1 MKNTV
6 LKCAVLIA
14 LPAFCAVPSSL
25 HATTIFSENFNE
37 VPVSLTLTTA
47 GAFSAI
53 DGTNIDVVGGA
64 LFGSLCTGPESGNC
78 VDMGGSG
85 GNALG
90 NIELTSPLN
99 LTAGV
104 YDLSFDL
111 IGSQRGQTT
120 STTVNFGP
128 YSQTF
133 ILTSGDITSGVV
145 VNEAVTIAGG
155 PTQLQFINNGDGG
168 NPNIGALLDNIE
180 ITTPGST
187 PPTVPEP
194 GTMGLLATGLLG
206 VAGLIRRRFTA

>member
-6 LKCAVLIA
+6 LKCAVFMA
-14 LPAFCAVPSSL
+14 LPVFCAVPSSL

-37 VPVSLTLTTA
+37 VTVGLTLTTA

-64 LFGSLCTGPESGNC
+64 LFGALCTGPESGNC

-85 GNALG
+85 GNPVG
-90 NIELTSPLN
+90 NIELTTPLD
-99 LTAGV
+99 LTPGV

-133 ILTSGDITSGVV
+133 VLTSGDITGGVV

-155 PTQLQFINNGDGG
+155 PTQLQFINNGGG
-168 NPNIGALLDNIE
+168 NADIGALLDNIE
-180 ITTPGST
+180 ITTAGST

-194 GTMGLLATGLLG
+194 GTMGLFATGLLG
-206 VAGLIRRRFTA
+206 VACLIRRRFTA